1 MTAISTTNGST
12 DNEQI
17 HIEQLEVSARVG
29 VTEQE
34 LSRPQRLTVT
44 ITAWPSKPFAEMR
57 DDIGQT
63 VNYSALCVVVR
74 EFVEEH
80 PHRLIETLV
89 DAIAVL
95 LLQTFPLRKIQIEL
109 RKFVL
114 PDAAFVAVQVTKSAG
129 ADQ

>member
-1 MTAISTTNGST
+1 MTNGLTS
-12 DNEQI
+12 NEQI

-34 LSRPQRLTVT
+34 LSRPQRLTLT
-44 ITAWPSKPFAEMR
+44 IIAWPGKPFAEMR
-57 DDIGQT
+57 DDISQT
-63 VNYSALCVVVR
+63 VNYSALCVAAR
-74 EFVEEH
+74 EFAEEH
-80 PHRLIETLV
+80 PHRLIETLA
-89 DAIAVL
+89 DAIAER

-129 ADQ
+129 ADH